1 MTASPDVEA
10 ATALKV
16 KGNAAFTAHDWPTAI
31 DFYTQAIEKNDK
43 DASFFANRAQVSVAQ
58 PPGARDQEAKSL
70 GRRTSS

>member
-31 DFYTQAIEKNDK
+31 AFYTQAIEKNDK

-58 PPGARDQEAKSL
+58 PGARDQEAKSL
-70 GRRTSS
+70 GRRISS